1 MENEKRILIVED
13 EKNWQ
18 DLLHSIVEEEGYEAE
33 IALSY
38 GEALGELQRKAFSL
52 AVVDLRLVSSTD
64 EENLDGM
71 ALLGD
76 AFDRRVPV
84 IIVTGYGTPTI
95 VKKAYGEYGVFSF
108 LEKKSF
114 DSSRFRELM
123 KEAIAATKEARQMQE
138 ELTPEQKKEF
148 RELTK
153 RLFRGEVINFSNI
166 LEP

>member
-1 MENEKRILIVED
+1 MENEKRILLVED

-18 DLLHSIVEEEGYEAE
+18 DMLHSILEEEGYEAE

-38 GEALGELQRKAFSL
+38 GEALGELRRKAFDL
-52 AVVDLRLVSSTD
+52 AVIDLRLVSSID

-76 AFDRRVPV
+76 ALNRRVPV
-84 IIVTGYGTPTI
+84 IVVTGYGTPKL
-95 VKKAYGEYGVFSF
+95 VEEAYGEYGVFSF
-108 LEKKSF
+108 LEKKNF
-114 DSSRFRELM
+114 DSSRFRELTR
-123 KEAIAATKEARQMQE
+123 EAIAATKEVRQVQE

-153 RLFRGEVINFSNI
+153 RLFRGEVIDFS
-166 LEP
+166 